1 MTSSQEKAIR
11 VVLADDHA
19 VTREGIRKMLAAAP
33 DLQVVG
39 EAQDG
44 VEAMQLAAQL
54 QPDILLLDL
63 QMPGPRP
70 AEVERWVRANCPH
83 TETLVL
89 TAHDRRS
96 YLAEMIDAGAVGYL
110 YKSTTSAER
119 LIDAIC
125 SAARGVILFDAE
137 QIEQAQRWREMVGA
151 KWNRLTEREREILA
165 LIVQG
170 RTDKEVAAQLNI
182 KLKTVG
188 NHVSSIL
195 EKLEI
200 ASRTEAAVW
209 AVKEGFIDAA

>member
-1 MTSSQEKAIR
+1 MVASQERVIR

-19 VTREGIRKMLAAAP
+19 VTREGIRKMLDRAA
-33 DLQVVG
+33 DLQIVG

-44 VEAMQLAAQL
+44 MEAMQLAAQL

-110 YKSTTSAER
+110 HKSTTSAER
-119 LIDAIC
+119 LIDAIRC
-125 SAARGVILFDAE
+125 AARGAILFDAE
-137 QIEQAQRWREMVGA
+137 QVEQARCWRETVEA
-151 KWNRLTEREREILA
+151 KWKRLTEREREILA
-165 LIVQG
+165 LIVHG
-170 RTDKEVAAQLNI
+170 KTDKEIAAQLSI

-195 EKLEI
+195 EKLEMT
-200 ASRTEAAVW
+200 SRTEAAVW
-209 AVKEGFIDAA
+209 AVKEGFVDAA

>member
-1 MTSSQEKAIR
+1 MASSPGKMIR

-19 VTREGIRKMLAAAP
+19 VTREGIRKMLAAAA

-44 VEAMQLAAQL
+44 LEAMQLAAQL

-96 YLAEMIDAGAVGYL
+96 YLAEMIDAGVVGYL
-110 YKSTTSAER
+110 HKSTTSAER
-119 LIDAIC
+119 LIEAIRR
-125 SAARGVILFDAE
+125 AANGAILFDAG
-137 QIEQAQRWREMVGA
+137 QVEQAQRWRETVGA
-151 KWNRLTEREREILA
+151 KWNRLTARERKILE

-170 RTDKEVAAQLNI
+170 RTDKEIAAQLGI

-188 NHVSSIL
+188 NHISNIL
-195 EKLEI
+195 EKLEMT
-200 ASRTEAAVW
+200 SRTEAAMW
-209 AVKEGFIDAA
+209 AVREGFIDAA

>member
-1 MTSSQEKAIR
+1 MVASQERVIR

-19 VTREGIRKMLAAAP
+19 VTREGIRKMLGVAA
-33 DLQVVG
+33 DVQVVG

-44 VEAMQLAAQL
+44 MEAMQLAAQL

-110 YKSTTSAER
+110 HKSTTSAER
-119 LIDAIC
+119 LIDAIRR
-125 SAARGVILFDAE
+125 AAKGAILFDAE
-137 QIEQAQRWREMVGA
+137 QVEQAQRWRETVGA
-151 KWNRLTEREREILA
+151 KWNRLTEREREIMT
-165 LIVQG
+165 LIVHG
-170 RTDKEVAAQLNI
+170 KTDKEIAAQLSI
-182 KLKTVG
+182 KLKTVS

-195 EKLEI
+195 EKLEMT
-200 ASRTEAAVW
+200 SRTEAAVW
-209 AVKEGFIDAA
+209 AVQEGFIDAA